1 MHVRDVDAMK
11 EGVQNSNCLI
21 AIVTDDGTN
30 SYFSRQM
37 CRQEIEWAEEFEKQ
51 IVPVCATMDKQKI
64 TEFIEAGKKHKID
77 FSKFNFVVHLA
88 PHAMSFLVSV
98 QVTLRPSFP
107 LMHRTSTARRRR
119 ASRPPSKTYCSR
131 WAKHGRGHSE
141 PRHRSQV
148 HELRE

>member
-21 AIVTDDGTN
+21 AIVTDDGAN

-37 CRQEIEWAEEFEKQ
+37 CRQEIEWAEAFEKQ

-77 FSKFNFVVHLA
+77 FSKFNFVVRLHMPCRFWYL
-88 PHAMSFLVSV
+88 
-98 QVTLRPSFP
+98 
-107 LMHRTSTARRRR
+107 
-119 ASRPPSKTYCSR
+119 SK
-131 WAKHGRGHSE
+131 
-141 PRHRSQV
+141 
-148 HELRE
+148 